1 MDLQFVIERL
11 KNWPQLSGVRQFG
24 GAADLDAAIS
34 GSVTV
39 PAVFVM
45 PQTEAAA
52 KTPMSSGVVRQTFVP
67 NWGVVLVVS
76 NRRDAAGTA
85 ALGDLAPLRKSVREA
100 LVGWV
105 PDADTGE
112 PVFGTGGRLLRMD
125 GDGRLWWVDSFE
137 FTTYFRS
144 N

>member
-1 MDLQFVIERL
+1 MDVSFVIDRL
-11 KNWPQLSGVRQFG
+11 KAQLSGIRQFG
-24 GAADLDAAIS
+24 GAVDLEAAFN
-34 GSVTV
+34 GSVSV

-52 KTPMSSGVVRQTFVP
+52 KTPMATGVVRQMFKP

-76 NRRDAAGTA
+76 NRRDAAGMA

-105 PDADTGE
+105 PDEATGE
-112 PVFGTGGRLLRMD
+112 PVYATGGQLLRMD
-125 GDGRLWWVDSFE
+125 GDGRLWWIDSFE